1 MPIFMD
7 RHDVQGITAEEVAE
21 VHQEDLE
28 IQDKYDCR
36 ALTYWFDD
44 ERGTAFCLIEAPD
57 RQAVKEMHD
66 NAHGLMPHRIIRV
79 DSNAVESFLGR
90 IEDPEPS
97 GDNRDFDFPVFRD
110 PAFRSIMITELHD
123 AAVLLSEVEIT
134 RSRALFNDFN
144 EIIQKL
150 CRKYGGQI
158 TQSTYDGFVAAFSSI
173 SRSVDCAIAIQEHL
187 REQGRQHPERKACAG
202 IGITASE
209 PVTDSEEFFGEA
221 IRLAKR
227 LCYIAAEGEIKV
239 SSNIRDQYKREKL
252 SALPE
257 RGTLKALSPNE
268 EQFLNRLMDMT
279 EKIWNQKE
287 IKVGDI
293 CRQIGVSK
301 SQLYRKITD
310 LTDQSP
316 TEFMKEFR
324 LEKAIELIES
334 QRDNI
339 TEVAFESG
347 FNNPSY
353 FAKCFKE
360 KFGLLPSEYRDRIG

>member
-1 MPIFMD
+1 MD
-7 RHDVQGITAEEVAE
+7 RHDVPGITAEEVAE
-21 VHQEDLE
+21 VHQEDLK

-36 ALTYWFDD
+36 ALTYWFDA
-44 ERGTAFCLIEAPD
+44 ERETAFCLIEAPD

-66 NAHGLMPHRIIRV
+66 NAHGLIPHRIIRV
-79 DSNAVESFLGR
+79 DSKAVESFLGR

-97 GDNRDFDFPVFRD
+97 ADRHGIDFPVFRD
-110 PAFRSIMITELHD
+110 SAFRSIMVVKLQD
-123 AAVLLSEVEIT
+123 AAVLLSEVGVI
-134 RSRALFNDFN
+134 RDRNIFNDFN
-144 EIIQKL
+144 KIIQKL
-150 CRKYGGQI
+150 CREYGGQI
-158 TQSTYDGFVAAFSSI
+158 TQSIYEGFVTAFSST
-173 SRSVDCAIAIQEHL
+173 SESVDCAIAIQERL

-202 IGITASE
+202 IGITVGE
-209 PVTDSEEFFGEA
+209 PVTDNEEFFGEA
-221 IRLAKR
+221 IQLAER

-252 SALPE
+252 STLPE
-257 RGTLKALSPNE
+257 CSMLKALSLNE
-268 EQFLNRLMDMT
+268 EEFLNRLMDIT
-279 EKIWNQKE
+279 EGVWNQKE

-301 SQLYRKITD
+301 SQLYRKITS
-310 LTDQSP
+310 LTDRSP

-324 LEKAIELIES
+324 LEKAIELIKS
-334 QRDNI
+334 HPDNI

-347 FNNPSY
+347 FSNPSY